1 MLVEFGLPIG
11 PKQTMLGWFSRGMIT
26 LLLRFWGRKAEIR
39 DANKKSEEGLKV
51 KEQMEGSECTSGIS
65 KMGAI
70 AGEDD
75 S

>member
-1 MLVEFGLPIG
+1 M
-11 PKQTMLGWFSRGMIT
+11 TT
-26 LLLRFWGRKAEIR
+26 LFLRFCRRKAEIR

-65 KMGAI
+65 EMDAIVGA
-70 AGEDD
+70 GD